1 MRVPTI
7 FWNYFSFFSAAVM
20 SVLVATSAINFIEKN
35 SRDQIKKELLSA
47 GVDWAG
53 VETMGL
59 QVFLIGNAP
68 DEADRFR
75 ALSIAGNVVD
85 AERLIDQVN
94 IVDNSDIEPPKL
106 KLEIIKNGK
115 DIYVFGIV
123 PANFNKL
130 DLIDSLQR
138 QIGSSGTV
146 KDFIEYSSNKEDRNW
161 AMAVRFGLSVLEAVD
176 LARLEIKSSI
186 LQGEVIVENSKQKDF
201 LKKQWRNDIPKGLRQ
216 KINIK
221 YPRPLIIPFSF
232 RATKGEGF
240 LRLDACS
247 AENKETA
254 SEILK
259 EVAKLSGKKGLKCEI
274 GLGQPSDNWFEV
286 VLNSLNALSQID
298 EGSVTIIN
306 DEISLVVQKMESEQE
321 FQKVLKIFEDA
332 LPNEYLLNAKL
343 ISNREG
349 EEDFGGSVVL
359 TLSPEGLFQMNGKVR
374 FKTTKT
380 TLTSLAEAK
389 FGKDSVNNKLKID
402 TSMPQDWSDL
412 IMFGI
417 EAISFLKNGFI
428 LINNSEVSVSG
439 EANEPNIAVKIAQTF
454 HGNLDS
460 NQPLKTKVSY
470 VEPLK
475 FVEPEGPTDEE
486 CLESVDKLLV
496 ERKITFEPSSD
507 RINLDGQ
514 QLLDEIADV
523 LRSCDELSLEIAG
536 HTDSQGREQM
546 NLQLSQSRATAV
558 LMELQRRKVLTTNY
572 VAKGYGE
579 LQPIAD
585 NDTEEG
591 REINRRIE
599 FKLAPKKEAGRNKS
613 D

>member
-1 MRVPTI
+1 M
-7 FWNYFSFFSAAVM
+7 
-20 SVLVATSAINFIEKN
+20 ATSGINFIEKN

-53 VETMGL
+53 VETIGL

-68 DEADRFR
+68 DEAGRFR

-85 AERLIDQVN
+85 AERLIDQMN
-94 IVDNSDIEPPKL
+94 IVDNSNIEHLKL

-115 DIYVFGIV
+115 DISVFGIL

-130 DLIDSLQR
+130 DLIDALQR
-138 QIGSSGTV
+138 QSGSSATI
-146 KDFIEYSSNKEDRNW
+146 KDFIEYSSNKEDRNLTK
-161 AMAVRFGLSVLEAVD
+161 AIRFGLSVLEKVD
-176 LARLEIKSSI
+176 LARLEINSSV
-186 LQGEVIVENSKQKDF
+186 LQGEVVVENSKQKDF
-201 LKKQWRNDIPKGLRQ
+201 LIKQWRNDIPIGLRQ
-216 KINIK
+216 KIHIK
-221 YPRPLIIPFSF
+221 SPRPLITPFSF

-247 AENKETA
+247 ADDKETA

-286 VLNSLNALSQID
+286 VLSSLNALSQID

-306 DEISLVVQKMESEQE
+306 DEISFVVQKMESEQE
-321 FQKVLKIFEDA
+321 FHKILKIFEGA
-332 LPNEYLLNAKL
+332 LPSDYLLSAKL
-343 ISNREG
+343 ISNSDG
-349 EEDFGGSVVL
+349 EEDFGGSVIL
-359 TLSPEGLFQMNGKVR
+359 TLSPEGLLQMNGTVR
-374 FKTTKT
+374 FKTTKI

-389 FGKDSVNNKLKID
+389 FGKDFVNNKLKID
-402 TSMPQDWSDL
+402 TSMPQDLSDL

-428 LINNSEVSVSG
+428 LINKSEVSVSG

-454 HGNLDS
+454 YGNLDS

-470 VEPLK
+470 VEIPK
-475 FVEPEGPTDEE
+475 FVEPKGPTDKE

-558 LMELQRRKVLTTNY
+558 LLELQRRKVLTTNY

-585 NDTEEG
+585 NDTEDG

-599 FKLAPKKEAGRNKS
+599 FKLAPNKEAERNKS